1 MMIHRFLFTALA
13 AVSLL
18 ALTAVSASAE
28 DELGVFGDW
37 SAFSDGKGKSR
48 ICYMASVPTKETG
61 KYKTRG
67 DSFMLITH
75 RPAEKARDVVELRAG
90 YTYKKD
96 SEVTV
101 TIGTTNF
108 NLFTDGGTA
117 WAKDAKTDRALAQ
130 AMIRGASMIVKGTST
145 RGTLTTDTYSLKGF
159 SAAHKAIGK
168 ACGVK

>member
-1 MMIHRFLFTALA
+1 MHRYFYTALA
-13 AVSLL
+13 AASLV
-18 ALTAVSASAE
+18 ALSGVSASAE
-28 DELGVFGDW
+28 DELGVFSDW
-37 SAFSDGKGKSR
+37 SAFSDGKGTSR

-90 YTYKKD
+90 YAYKKD

-101 TIGTTNF
+101 TIGANSF
-108 NLFTDGGTA
+108 KLFTDGGTA
-117 WAKDAKTDRALAQ
+117 WARDAKTDGALAR
-130 AMIRGASMIVKGTST
+130 AMIRGANMIVKGTSG